1 MFEYFS
7 KMCISLTIFDS
18 FSKIKIRLW
27 AIEIRKYVKYCHN
40 TYKFSRIFAMFSTQY
55 HMRIEYQVIGT
66 EQVEGLTLR
75 YVDFELVADALI

>member
-1 MFEYFS
+1 M
-7 KMCISLTIFDS
+7 
-18 FSKIKIRLW
+18 
-27 AIEIRKYVKYCHN
+27 KYCHN

-55 HMRIEYQVIGT
+55 HMRIVFQVIGT

>member
-55 HMRIEYQVIGT
+55 HMRIVFQVIGT
-66 EQVEGLTLR
+66 DQVEGPTLR
-75 YVDFELVADALI
+75 YVDFELVADSLI

>member
-27 AIEIRKYVKYCHN
+27 AIEVRINVRYCHN
-40 TYKFSRIFAMFSTQY
+40 IYIFFRIFAMFSTQY
-55 HMRIEYQVIGT
+55 HMRIVFQVIGT

>member
-1 MFEYFS
+1 
-7 KMCISLTIFDS
+7 MCISLTVFDS

-55 HMRIEYQVIGT
+55 HMRIVFQVIGT

>member
-27 AIEIRKYVKYCHN
+27 AIEIRKYVKCCHS

-55 HMRIEYQVIGT
+55 HMRIVFQVIGT